1 MVDYQQN
8 QQTSFTVAEAARL
21 YGKDRSTVFKHTKA
35 DNALSSRK
43 EKRGER
49 DSVTV
54 IDLAELIRFY
64 GEPPKQSAKGESVT
78 PQASRQ
84 NTDVRLELAL
94 MQERLRAAH
103 ERHEQFE
110 RERDRETAQLVAERD
125 RALEQSDHWR
135 SQMDEWRKQ
144 AEAQTLLLTDE
155 RQAREKAEAQNK
167 KRRWRLF
174 G

>member
-1 MVDYQQN
+1 MADNQQN
-8 QQTSFTVAEAARL
+8 QQTSFTIAEAARL

-35 DNALSSRK
+35 DNSLSSRK

-64 GEPPKQSAKGESVT
+64 GEPPKPSVDGKDGASEGGAQSM
-78 PQASRQ
+78 
-84 NTDVRLELAL
+84 DVRLELAL
-94 MQERLRAAH
+94 MQERLRAAQ
-103 ERHEQFE
+103 ERHEQLE
-110 RERDRETAQLVAERD
+110 KERDREAAQLAAERD

-155 RQAREKAEAQNK
+155 RQAREEAEAQNK

>member
-1 MVDYQQN
+1 MADNQQD
-8 QQTSFTVAEAARL
+8 QQTSFTIAEAARL

-49 DSVTV
+49 DGVTV

-64 GEPPKQSAKGESVT
+64 GEPPKSNVVTEDTALQGSA
-78 PQASRQ
+78 Q
-84 NTDVRLELAL
+84 NVDVRLELAL
-94 MQERLRAAH
+94 MQERLRAAQ
-103 ERHEQFE
+103 ERHEQLE
-110 RERDRETAQLVAERD
+110 KERDREAAQLIAERD

-155 RQAREKAEAQNK
+155 REAREKAEARG